1 VIRESGSATAPKVA
15 QRGDLELTLPFNDS
29 ERITARFQKTA
40 ETIRI
45 LSKAQFSNEEKIKL
59 VVVTKGQPLEACLE
73 VIAAGATNLGENY
86 PEETFKKFEG
96 FTLGNTNLHMI
107 GHIQGRKIKLLHP
120 LFQYIHSIDDLD
132 LARKVNN
139 YYIQQGV
146 MVNVLIEVDF
156 TSDFTKNGFRVNDTI
171 EYANFIN
178 SFGELLKLEGLNI
191 IGLMT
196 MGNYP
201 ENEETNREIFKACRR
216 LLNTITDR
224 YKVKTLCELSMGTS
238 GDYKTAITEGS
249 TIVRIGELIMGPK
262 VYIKKEIV

>member
-1 VIRESGSATAPKVA
+1 MA

-29 ERITARFQKTA
+29 ESITTRFQKTA

-45 LSKAQFSNEEKIKL
+45 LSKAQFGIEEKVKL

-86 PEETFKKFEG
+86 PEETFKKFDG
-96 FTLGNTNLHMI
+96 VTLGSTNLHMI
-107 GHIQGRKIKLLHP
+107 GHIQSRKIKLLYP
-120 LFQYIHSIDDLD
+120 LFQYIHSIDNLM
-132 LARKVNN
+132 LARKINN
-139 YYIQQGV
+139 YYIQKGV
-146 MVNVLIEVDF
+146 KNDALIEVDF
-156 TSDFTKNGFRVNDTI
+156 TSVFTKNGFRVNETT

-178 SFGELLKLEGLNI
+178 SFEELLKLEGLNI

-216 LLNTITDR
+216 LLNAIKDK
-224 YKVKTLCELSMGTS
+224 YKAKTLCELSMGTS
-238 GDYKTAITEGS
+238 GDYKTAIAEGS
-249 TIVRIGELIMGPK
+249 TMVRIGELIMGPR
-262 VYIKKEIV
+262 VYLKKEIV